1 MLKIVHGTKENNP
14 KMFVC
19 FLGLFQLFLEIV
31 NWTLYCTFCTV
42 ECYQGFTAIKGMF
55 YLNKVGDL
63 MEPNEQLTSLLA
75 RLTERHSTEFVL
87 ELLETL
93 EDDEQFAEIVKAM
106 FGDVFS

>member
-1 MLKIVHGTKENNP
+1 
-14 KMFVC
+14 
-19 FLGLFQLFLEIV
+19 
-31 NWTLYCTFCTV
+31 
-42 ECYQGFTAIKGMF
+42 
-55 YLNKVGDL
+55 